1 MDISQN
7 KKEEVSD
14 KGICIFGPHLQ
25 QEESTDLFAFAVA
38 IFMTQHILSVA
49 TY

>member
-25 QEESTDLFAFAVA
+25 QEKKV
-38 IFMTQHILSVA
+38 Q
-49 TY
+49 TYLPLLWPFS